1 MRYRKSDN
9 LKAIVSDAKSIRYES
24 RWGSTPEPPKFPL
37 PQFQPGDQ
45 HIQVNNFIAV
55 LEGIMPVQQNVL
67 PGHRRYRTSRSEV
80 STMKQ

>member
-1 MRYRKSDN
+1 MLCMETILR
-9 LKAIVSDAKSIRYES
+9 
-24 RWGSTPEPPKFPL
+24 GSTPEPPKFPL

-67 PGHRRYRTSRSEV
+67 PSHRRYPGQILNTSVVTLCFQSL
-80 STMKQ
+80 Q